1 MACTSARGEE
11 RLQSLD
17 SAQDADQ
24 ALLPLFLSLSFFLS
38 PSRCLSISCEFVAR
52 CDCNCMCRYESS
64 YILHSTFCA
73 PHFIFLF
80 SFSYTAWSENCN
92 LHCFFLHFFIRM
104 PRESGKNVNWK
115 CSYAISICLACSAAK
130 IAEQFCVF
138 GPEPP
143 LLQLADS
150 CTYLRAYT
158 QHCSQLLLVTIVCFT
173 SSQKHLAFYA
183 KCLRRDQEK
192 ESCQL
197 HEKFNILHAHT
208 QTH

>member
-38 PSRCLSISCEFVAR
+38 PSLCLSISCEFVAR

-73 PHFIFLF
+73 PHFIFLS

-92 LHCFFLHFFIRM
+92 LHCFFFTLLHSR
-104 PRESGKNVNWK
+104 GKNVNWK

-143 LLQLADS
+143 LFSWRTVVHTFVRIHNIVVSCFWLQSFA
-150 CTYLRAYT
+150 LRARKSIW
-158 QHCSQLLLVTIVCFT
+158 HFMRNVCEGTKRKRVANCMKNST
-173 SSQKHLAFYA
+173 SCKHT
-183 KCLRRDQEK
+183 
-192 ESCQL
+192 
-197 HEKFNILHAHT
+197 HT
-208 QTH
+208 H